1 MPTFDSTAALKAEI
15 LNRSEKAVA
24 SAKQRVYEKI
34 DEFLHGYYS
43 DYTPEEYIR
52 TKQLLRS
59 LVQTKVKSIG
69 NGWEAE
75 VYFDA
80 SKLNYKK
87 GVMPL
92 QHTPEHGRY
101 GWATWGA
108 DEVLS
113 TALHGSH
120 GGYVRTAPIYGRS
133 LNFLNSHAINILVD
147 SLHAAGVPVVK

>member
-15 LNRSEKAVA
+15 LKRSKVAVA

-34 DEFLHGYYS
+34 DEFLHDYYS
-43 DYTPEEYIR
+43 DFTPKEYIR
-52 TKQLLRS
+52 TKQLLHS
-59 LVQTKVKSIG
+59 LVQTKVISTG

-80 SKLNYKK
+80 SKLNYEK

-92 QHTPEHGRY
+92 QHTPEHGMY

-108 DEVLS
+108 DEVLG

-120 GGYVRTAPIYGRS
+120 GGYVRTAPIYGQSMNYLNTNAIKILKQS
-133 LNFLNSHAINILVD
+133 LI
-147 SLHAAGVPVVK
+147 AAGIPVVG